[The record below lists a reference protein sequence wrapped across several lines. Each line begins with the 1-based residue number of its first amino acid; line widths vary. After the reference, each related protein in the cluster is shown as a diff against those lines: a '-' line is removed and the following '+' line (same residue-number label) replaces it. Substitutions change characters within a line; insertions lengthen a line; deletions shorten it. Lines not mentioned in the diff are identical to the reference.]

1 MNPQGC
7 LVFPDSTTANDPR
20 SLSPRGNPPLGFTLF
35 FVVGDQTVGGDP
47 FSGQLSMFRV
57 VPPPFPPFLD
67 LAGIFLLSC
76 RISASSSLSP
86 LMYITLCLIT
96 FVSRYGDNIARSEPL
111 ITERVRQAWDH
122 NLIQRCP
129 VPSLGPSCPP
139 NLKLDSSLGIPRT
152 YRTYSTIGY

>member
-1 MNPQGC
+1 VFNIHQDRGQSSCWGSGWCWGKTAVWFDPTHHEWKSCMRQG
-7 LVFPDSTTANDPR
+7 ANKVER
-20 SLSPRGNPPLGFTLF
+20 SLQP
-35 FVVGDQTVGGDP
+35 
-47 FSGQLSMFRV
+47 M
-57 VPPPFPPFLD
+57 FPPFLD